1 VASSKPK
8 TGPSILL
15 IVLYLAFAIIG
26 LYALYGLLQSNSGGL
41 TIVEVLYAAVAA
53 MAIGFVV
60 FSLARVR
67 RNYSLMNPP
76 PNRVYEIVK
85 CPQCSFKQVKN
96 FAIGDY
102 VTKSMGLCT
111 QCNVANLF
119 IDGIYGEGP
128 QRK

>member
-26 LYALYGLLQSNSGGL
+26 LYALYGLLQSNSGGI

-102 VTKSMGLCT
+102 VTKGMGLCT

>member
-1 VASSKPK
+1 MGSSKPRA
-8 TGPSILL
+8 GPSILL
-15 IVLYLAFAIIG
+15 MVLYLAFAIVG
-26 LYALYGLLQSNSGGL
+26 LYALYGLLQANSGGL
-41 TIVEVLYAAVAA
+41 TVVEVLYAAVAA

-67 RNYSLMNPP
+67 RNFALMNPP

-96 FAIGDY
+96 FAVGDY
-102 VTKSMGLCT
+102 VTKVMGLCT

-128 QRK
+128 RPK